1 MWKPSCVGC
10 RLVSTVATAPL
21 RLIASRCPSLYLF
34 MSTNHLNWARYMS
47 QAHFP
52 IDQLAPH
59 CHLPRYAV
67 SAVRS
72 CRSFWRSSF
81 YSHSCLSS
89 NSLYSSVHRPVRD
102 PSTAL
107 NCPSTAACTKSK
119 PLSAADTCSSVS
131 SCFRANLS
139 MCSTLTAAWPSPPA
153 AHSAY
158 PSFSSK
164 AVICS
169 SSLLSALVAILCQS
183 HSWHQFVLFSG
194 FQTLAHNRH
203 AQAASSSAASSLQWR
218 WLRLYLNCD
227 WLSTVVPRNIYWV
240 CKNVLEFLNNTHADN
255 SWNKVIIYPTPY
267 TFTIEPGGQ

>member
-81 YSHSCLSS
+81 YSHFVSPAIPCIALSIGQS
-89 NSLYSSVHRPVRD
+89 GILPQH
-102 PSTAL
+102 STAHQQQL
-107 NCPSTAACTKSK
+107 VPSSKS
-119 PLSAADTCSSVS
+119 LSAADTCSSVS

-139 MCSTLTAAWPSPPA
+139 MRSDCHLA
-153 AHSAY
+153 
-158 PSFSSK
+158 K
-164 AVICS
+164 S
-169 SSLLSALVAILCQS
+169 SSCSLCLSIFLQQGSHLLFQPPFCSGS
-183 HSWHQFVLFSG
+183 HSVSIPLLTPICTVLG
-194 FQTLAHNRH
+194 IPNTGTQQTCTGSKQLQLA
-203 AQAASSSAASSLQWR
+203 
-218 WLRLYLNCD
+218 
-227 WLSTVVPRNIYWV
+227 V
-240 CKNVLEFLNNTHADN
+240 CSD
-255 SWNKVIIYPTPY
+255 SD
-267 TFTIEPGGQ
+267 